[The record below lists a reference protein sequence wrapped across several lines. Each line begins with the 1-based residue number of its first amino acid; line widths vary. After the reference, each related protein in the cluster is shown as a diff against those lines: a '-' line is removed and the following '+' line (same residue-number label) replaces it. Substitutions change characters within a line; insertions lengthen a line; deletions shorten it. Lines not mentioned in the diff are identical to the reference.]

1 MDDGVFDI
9 FVGIGSDINT
19 FLVLV
24 VILEGDDNGCCCDF
38 VSSNE
43 IGVIDNFVIED
54 VEDVFLNVGS
64 ALLSLI
70 VVDVVVEGFGFG
82 FASVIGLTYLYT
94 K

>member
-1 MDDGVFDI
+1 MDDGVLDI

-24 VILEGDDNGCCCDF
+24 VILEGDDNGCCDF